1 MAKISN
7 TLSYPNQSPIESG
20 DYLIGTSSSSSPVPK
35 QTKTFTLGDIANFTA
50 ETILDGDAFR
60 IAMFSTQ
67 NTLVNSLLFQDF
79 AGNTV
84 TLNNGFGLGSLTVA
98 EDISVGG
105 KLGVTGTSL
114 FIDGV
119 MMETYLT
126 VQGKFTSS
134 GEAVL
139 LGQVADGAGNVGS
152 GEQVLVSQ
160 TDGTVRWENYQGSGL
175 EFQGGWNA
183 STNFPSLTLI
193 AISPANTG
201 YYWIVSTAGTT
212 PLPTQGGG
220 TITDWEIGD
229 WAIISEDL
237 LGNVFWDKID
247 NSSVLTGSGTAGT
260 VAIWTSPNE
269 LGDSKIKNGLGVNSL
284 IFNDTTGSGEAD
296 GEGANSFG
304 QDSKADGDFSFAVGR
319 GAEAKAD
326 YSFAL
331 GSSAVASSESSI
343 ALMEQAKSQGA
354 ASFAVGFGAETGEQY
369 AIAIGK
375 DSLATGIGSIA
386 IGTNTI
392 SSAEGA
398 VSIGLSTEASA
409 DAAVALGGDTTASGA
424 WSFAVG
430 KSSKASGGSSVAMG
444 NGSDAYAATS
454 FAVGSDSKAEGNSSI
469 AIGAAAYSYGEGSV
483 SLGNKTLSYGK
494 ASFAANDESFAAW
507 DADVALGKSV
517 SGAVLATV
525 ISQPTTSS
533 VEATILDGT
542 IAAGDEIFIPS
553 LTEYPLTPIV
563 VLSAIETSTNIWEI
577 VGDSVFTVAVGTHIG
592 IIITPS
598 QDQGYGFA
606 AGYKANARAKYSS
619 ALGNESIAIG
629 ENSTALSSGIAVER
643 GAFAVNPLS
652 RAEGQESVAMA
663 GALTQGKRS
672 FAVGEGNSSL
682 SVGCVALGINS
693 TASGD
698 DAVAIGGSNVSSG
711 TSSFALGTDNEAS
724 GNFSIALGAEDNTA
738 SGSYS
743 ISLGTGNET
752 TATKSNA
759 WGDENQVNAPQ
770 GFSIGSENTVFL
782 TAPKGM
788 AIGSGSRVAGEQ
800 GLAVGTSLE
809 STSYRETVLGS
820 FNLVG
825 TPGSVDAWVAT
836 DMLYVIGNGATAGNE
851 SNALEITKA
860 GIVSLPSYGSGTVTG
875 TVAKTLGVTAQG
887 QVIETDASQ
896 PLSWV
901 GQLTELFPSGAPA
914 IATTQSSTL
923 FVGDSVSTPTTFRE
937 LQFSKNGT
945 GEFRIKVTYTP
956 ATVPTDRNKLALQ
969 FGDSVARVYSYTL
982 GSQTIGG
989 VLQEYKEFLF
999 RTYTPAG
1006 VLADGQLVGNDG
1018 AMTSVTLYA

>member
-50 ETILDGDAFR
+50 ETILDGDPFR
-60 IAMFSTQ
+60 IAMFSSS
-67 NTLVNSLLFQDF
+67 NTLVNSLLLQSP
-79 AGNTV
+79 AGNV
-84 TLNNGFGLGSLTVA
+84 LTLDNGTGSGTLIVS
-98 EDISVGG
+98 EDVKVGDE
-105 KLGVTGTSL
+105 LEVTGESRFL
-114 FIDGV
+114 DGV
-119 MMETYLT
+119 VMEASLT

-134 GEAVL
+134 GETVL
-139 LGQVADGAGNVGS
+139 LGQVADAAGNVGI

-160 TDGTVRWENYQGSGL
+160 TNGTVRWENYQGSGL

-183 STNFPSLTLI
+183 STNFPILSSSLLI
-193 AISPANTG
+193 PANTG

-212 PLPTQGGG
+212 PLTTQGGG

-237 LGNVFWDKID
+237 IGNVFWDKID

-304 QDSKADGDFSFAVGR
+304 QDSKADGDYSFAVGR

-331 GSSAVASSESSI
+331 GSGAIASDESSI
-343 ALMEQAKSQGA
+343 ALMEGAQAQGA
-354 ASFAVGFGAETGEQY
+354 ASFAVGFQAETGEQY

-375 DSLATGIGSIA
+375 DSLSSGDGSVAIGS
-386 IGTNTI
+386 NTI
-392 SSAEGA
+392 SSA
-398 VSIGLSTEASA
+398 IGSVAIGTATEASA
-409 DAAVALGGDTTASGA
+409 DAAVALGGGSVASGP
-424 WSFAVG
+424 WSFATG
-430 KSSKASGGSSVAMG
+430 KTSTASGGSSVAMG
-444 NGSDAYAATS
+444 SGSDAYGGVS
-454 FAVGSDSKAEGNSSI
+454 FAAGSDSKSEGAKSI
-469 AIGAAAYSYGEGSV
+469 AMGEDAYSYGEDSV
-483 SLGNKTLSYGK
+483 SLGLMTLSYGK
-494 ASFAANDESFAAW
+494 ASLAANEESFATY

-542 IAAGDEIFIPS
+542 ITAGDEIFIPS
-553 LTEYPLTPIV
+553 QSEYPLTPIV
-563 VLSAIETSTNIWEI
+563 VLSAIETSTNVWEI
-577 VGDSVFTVAVGTHIG
+577 VGDSVFTVAAGTMLAINE
-592 IIITPS
+592 TS
-598 QDQGYGFA
+598 VFAKGYGIS
-606 AGYKANARAKYSS
+606 AGYLSNARGKYSV
-619 ALGNESIAIG
+619 ALGNQSIGEG
-629 ENSTALSSGIAVER
+629 ENSTALSSGIAI
-643 GAFAVNPLS
+643 GKASFATSPLS
-652 RAEGQESVAMA
+652 RAEGQEAVAMA
-663 GALTQGKRS
+663 GGLATGKRS
-672 FAVGEGNSSL
+672 LAIGEGNSAL
-682 SVGCVALGINS
+682 AVGSVALGINS
-693 TASGD
+693 TASGEES
-698 DAVAIGGSNVSSG
+698 VAIGGSNVSSG

-743 ISLGTGNET
+743 MSLGTGNET

-770 GFSIGSENTVFL
+770 GFGIGSENTVFL
-782 TAPKGM
+782 TASKGI
-788 AIGSGSRVAGEQ
+788 AIGNGSKVTGEQ
-800 GLAVGTSLE
+800 GLAIGTNLE

-836 DMLYVIGNGATAGNE
+836 DKLYVIGNGETAGNE

-860 GIVSLPSYGSGTVTG
+860 GIVSLPSYGSGTITG

-896 PLSWV
+896 PLQWV
-901 GQLTELFPSGAPA
+901 GQLTELFPSGVPA

-923 FVGDSVSTPTTFRE
+923 FVGDSVTTPTTFRE
-937 LQFSKNGT
+937 ITFSKNGT
-945 GEFRIKVTYTP
+945 GEYRIKVTYTP
-956 ATVPTDRNKLALQ
+956 ATVPTDRDKLALQ
-969 FGDSVARVYSYTL
+969 FGDSVARVYSFTL

>member
-50 ETILDGDAFR
+50 DTILDGDPFR
-60 IAMFSTQ
+60 IAMFSSQ
-67 NTLVNSLLFQDF
+67 NTLINSLLFQDF
-79 AGNTV
+79 AGDI
-84 TLNNGFGLGSLTVA
+84 LKLDNGSGLGSLVVS
-98 EDISVGG
+98 EDVEVGNDLQVDGESVFFDE
-105 KLGVTGTSL
+105 V
-114 FIDGV
+114 V
-119 MMETYLT
+119 MEASLT
-126 VQGKFTSS
+126 VRGKFTAG

-139 LGQVADGAGNVGS
+139 LGQVADAAGDVGT

-183 STNFPSLTLI
+183 STNFPALSGSLLI
-193 AISPANTG
+193 PANTG

-212 PLPTQGGG
+212 PLTTQGGG
-220 TITDWEIGD
+220 TITDWQIGD

-296 GEGANSFG
+296 GDGANSFG

-319 GAEAKAD
+319 GAEASAD

-331 GSSAVASSESSI
+331 GSSAVASGESSI
-343 ALMEQAKSQGA
+343 ALMENAKAQGD
-354 ASFAVGFGAETGEQY
+354 ASFAVGFEAETGAES

-375 DSLATGIGSIA
+375 FSISSGEGAVA
-386 IGTNTI
+386 IGTNT
-392 SSAEGA
+392 SALA
-398 VSIGLSTEASA
+398 VGSVAIGGNTEASA
-409 DAAVALGGDTTASGA
+409 DYAVALGGDTTASGG

-430 KSSKASGGSSVAMG
+430 KSSNAVGGSSVAMG
-444 NGSDAYAATS
+444 SGSDAYGSTS
-454 FAVGSDSKAEGNSSI
+454 FAAGTDSKTEGKASI
-469 AIGAAAYSYGEGSV
+469 AMGQDAYSYGEGSV

-494 ASFAANDESFAAW
+494 GSLAVNEESFAAYE
-507 DADVALGKSV
+507 ADVALGKSV

-525 ISQPTTSS
+525 ISQPAVNS

-542 IAAGDEIFIPS
+542 ITAGDEIFIPS
-553 LTEYPLTPIV
+553 QTEYPLTPIV
-563 VLSAIETSTNIWEI
+563 VFSAIETSTNIWEI
-577 VGDSVFTVAVGTHIG
+577 VGNSAFTVAVGTHIG
-592 IIITPS
+592 IIRTGIF
-598 QDQGYGFA
+598 DQGYGFA

-619 ALGNESIAIG
+619 ALGNESAAIG
-629 ENSTALSSGIAVER
+629 ENSTALSSGIATGE
-643 GAFAVNPLS
+643 AALAVNPLS
-652 RAEGQESVAMA
+652 RAEGQEAVAMA
-663 GALTQGKRS
+663 GGLAQGKRS
-672 FAVGEGNSSL
+672 FSVGEGNSAL
-682 SVGCVALGINS
+682 AVGSVALGIRS

-698 DAVAIGGSNVSSG
+698 EAVAIGGANVSSG
-711 TSSFALGTDNEAS
+711 ASSFALGTDNEAS
-724 GNFSIALGAEDNTA
+724 GNFSIALGAEGNTA

-752 TATKSNA
+752 SGTKSNA

-782 TAPKGM
+782 TASKGM
-788 AIGSGSRVAGEQ
+788 AIGSGSRVAGVQ

-809 STSYRETVLGS
+809 SASYRETVLGS

-825 TPGSVDAWVAT
+825 TPGSVDAWIST

-887 QVIETDASQ
+887 QVIETDVSQ

-945 GEFRIKVTYTP
+945 GEFRIKVVYTP

-969 FGDSVARVYSYTL
+969 FGDSVARVYSFTL

-1006 VLADGQLVGNDG
+1006 VLADGQLVGQEA

>member
-50 ETILDGDAFR
+50 ETILDGDPFR
-60 IAMFSTQ
+60 IAMFSSS
-67 NTLVNSLLFQDF
+67 NTLVNSLLLQDF
-79 AGNTV
+79 SGNV
-84 TLNNGFGLGSLTVA
+84 LTLDNGTGSGTLIVS
-98 EDISVGG
+98 EDVKVGNE
-105 KLGVTGTSL
+105 LQVTGESL
-114 FIDGV
+114 FLDGV
-119 MMETYLT
+119 VMEASLT

-139 LGQVADGAGNVGS
+139 LGQVADAAGNVGT

-160 TDGTVRWENYQGSGL
+160 TNGTVRWENYQGSGL

-183 STNFPSLTLI
+183 STNFPVLSSSLLI
-193 AISPANTG
+193 PANTG

-212 PLPTQGGG
+212 PLDTQGGG

-237 LGNVFWDKID
+237 SGNVFWDKID

-260 VAIWTSPNE
+260 VAIWTSSNE

-284 IFNDTTGSGEAD
+284 VFNDTASGEAS

-319 GAEAKAD
+319 GAEAQAD

-331 GSSAVASSESSI
+331 GSGAVAASVSSI
-343 ALMEQAKSQGA
+343 ALMESALAVGA
-354 ASFAVGFGAETGEQY
+354 ASFAVGFQAETGEQY

-375 DSLATGIGSIA
+375 DSLSSGDGSVAIGS
-386 IGTNTI
+386 NTI
-392 SSAEGA
+392 SSALSSVA
-398 VSIGLSTEASA
+398 IGSGTEASA
-409 DAAVALGGDTTASGA
+409 DAAVALGGGSTASGP
-424 WSFAVG
+424 WSFAIG
-430 KSSKASGGSSVAMG
+430 KSSIASGGSSVAMG
-444 NGSDAYAATS
+444 SGSDAYGGVS
-454 FAVGSDSKAEGNSSI
+454 FAAGSDSKSEGAKSI
-469 AIGAAAYSYGEGSV
+469 AMGQDAYSYGEDSV
-483 SLGNKTLSYGK
+483 SLGLMTLSYGK
-494 ASFAANDESFAAW
+494 ASLAANEESFATY

-542 IAAGDEIFIPS
+542 ITAGDEIFIPS
-553 LTEYPLTPIV
+553 QSEYPLTPIV
-563 VLSAIETSTNIWEI
+563 VLSAIETSTNVWEI
-577 VGDSVFTVAVGTHIG
+577 VGDSVFTVAAGTMLAINQ
-592 IIITPS
+592 TS
-598 QDQGYGFA
+598 VFAKGYGIS
-606 AGYKANARAKYSS
+606 AGYLSNARGKYSV
-619 ALGNESIAIG
+619 ALGNISVAEG
-629 ENSTALSSGIAVER
+629 ENSTALSSGISI
-643 GAFAVNPLS
+643 GKSSFAATPLS
-652 RAEGQESVAMA
+652 RAEGQEAVAMA
-663 GALTQGKRS
+663 GGLATGKRS
-672 FAVGEGNSSL
+672 LAIGEGNSAL
-682 SVGCVALGINS
+682 DVGSVALGINS

-698 DAVAIGGSNVSSG
+698 ESVAIGGSNVSSG

-743 ISLGTGNET
+743 ISLGTGNEA

-770 GFSIGSENTVFL
+770 GFGIGSENTVFL
-782 TAPKGM
+782 TASKGI
-788 AIGSGSRVAGEQ
+788 AIGSGSKVTGEQ
-800 GLAVGTSLE
+800 GLAIGTNLE

-825 TPGSVDAWVAT
+825 TPGSVDAWVPT
-836 DMLYVIGNGATAGNE
+836 DKLYVIGNGATAGNE

-860 GIVSLPSYGSGTVTG
+860 GIVSLPSYGSGTITG

-901 GQLTELFPSGAPA
+901 GQIGQNGTFAPL
-914 IATTQSSTL
+914 IVSSQTSTL
-923 FVGDSVSTPTTFRE
+923 FVGDRVTTPTTFRDIT
-937 LQFSKNGT
+937 FSRNAVGT
-945 GEFRIKVTYTP
+945 YRLAVNWTQT
-956 ATVPTDRNKLALQ
+956 TVPTDATKLSIM
-969 FGDSVARVYSYTL
+969 FGDNVARVYSFST
-982 GSQTIGG
+982 GSIGG
-989 VLQEYKEFLF
+989 VNFKEFLF

-1006 VLADGQLVGNDG
+1006 VEADDQLAGING

>member
-50 ETILDGDAFR
+50 ETILDGDPFR
-60 IAMFSTQ
+60 IAMFSSS
-67 NTLVNSLLFQDF
+67 NTLINSLLLQDF
-79 AGNTV
+79 AANVLTLDNGNGEG
-84 TLNNGFGLGSLTVA
+84 TLIVSQDVKIGRDLQV
-98 EDISVGG
+98 VGE
-105 KLGVTGTSL
+105 SL
-114 FIDGV
+114 FFDGV
-119 MMETYLT
+119 VMEASLT

-139 LGQVADGAGNVGS
+139 LGQVADGAGNVGI

-160 TDGTVRWENYQGSGL
+160 TNGTVRWENYQGSGL
-175 EFQGGWNA
+175 EFQGGWAANV
-183 STNFPSLTLI
+183 NFPVLSSSLLI
-193 AISPANTG
+193 PANTG

-212 PLPTQGGG
+212 PLDTQGGG

-260 VAIWTSPNE
+260 VAIWTSSNE
-269 LGDSKIKNGLGVNSL
+269 LGDSKIKNGVGTNSL
-284 IFNDTTGSGEAD
+284 IFNDTANGEAA
-296 GEGANSFG
+296 GEAANSFG

-331 GSSAVASSESSI
+331 GSGAIASDESSI
-343 ALMEQAKSQGA
+343 ALMESAKSQGA
-354 ASFAVGFGAETGEQY
+354 ASFAVGFGAETGAQF

-375 DSLATGIGSIA
+375 DALSSGDGSVAIGSGTISSGVGSVA
-386 IGTNTI
+386 IGTNT
-392 SSAEGA
+392 
-398 VSIGLSTEASA
+398 EATS
-409 DAAVALGGDTTASGA
+409 DAAVALGGGSVASGA

-430 KSSKASGGSSVAMG
+430 KTSKAVGGSSVAMG
-444 NGSDAYAATS
+444 NGSNAY
-454 FAVGSDSKAEGNSSI
+454 GSVSVAIGLDSKSEGGTSI
-469 AIGAAAYSYGEGSV
+469 AIGQDTYSYGESSV
-483 SLGNKTLSYGK
+483 ALGFKTLSYGK
-494 ASFAANDESFAAW
+494 ASLAANEESFATY

-533 VEATILDGT
+533 VEVTIIDGT
-542 IAAGDEIFIPS
+542 IIAGDEIFIPS
-553 LTEYPLTPIV
+553 QSEYPLTPIV
-563 VLSAIETSTNIWEI
+563 VLSAIQTSTNVWEI
-577 VGDSVFTVAVGTHIG
+577 VGDSVFTVVAETLLAIREASL
-592 IIITPS
+592 IPK
-598 QDQGYGFA
+598 GYSVA
-606 AGYKANARAKYSS
+606 AGEKANARGKNSV
-619 ALGNESIAIG
+619 ALGSESVSVGKNSAALIGGIAIADT
-629 ENSTALSSGIAVER
+629 S
-643 GAFAVNPLS
+643 FAVGPAS

-663 GALTQGKRS
+663 GGLATGKRS
-672 FAVGEGNSSL
+672 FAVGEGNSAL
-682 SVGCVALGINS
+682 SVGSVALGINS

-698 DAVAIGGSNVSSG
+698 ESVAIGGSNVSSG

-770 GFSIGSENTVFL
+770 GFGIGSENTVVL
-782 TAPKGM
+782 TASKGM
-788 AIGSGSRVAGEQ
+788 AIGSGSKVSGEQ
-800 GLAVGTSLE
+800 GLAIGTSLE

-825 TPGSVDAWVAT
+825 TPGTVDAWVET
-836 DMLYVIGNGATAGNE
+836 DMLYVIGNGKTAGNE

-860 GIVSLPSYGSGTVTG
+860 GIVSLPSYGSGTITG

-901 GQLTELFPSGAPA
+901 GQLGVDAFSGVPV

-923 FVGDSVSTPTTFRE
+923 FVGDSTTTPTAFRE
-937 LQFSKNGT
+937 ITFSKNGT
-945 GEFRIKVTYTP
+945 GEFRIKVSYTP
-956 ATVPTDRNKLALQ
+956 TTVPTDRNKLAVQ
-969 FGDSVARVYSYTL
+969 FGDSVARVYSFTL

-1006 VLADGQLVGNDG
+1006 VLADGQLDGNDG
-1018 AMTSVTLYA
+1018 GFTSVTLYA

>member
-50 ETILDGDAFR
+50 ETILDGDPFR
-60 IAMFSTQ
+60 IAMFSSS
-67 NTLVNSLLFQDF
+67 NTLVNSLLLQDF
-79 AGNTV
+79 VGNVLTLDNGNGEGTLVVSEDVTV
-84 TLNNGFGLGSLTVA
+84 GDELQ
-98 EDISVGG
+98 
-105 KLGVTGTSL
+105 VTGESL
-114 FIDGV
+114 FLDGV
-119 MMETYLT
+119 VMEASLT

-139 LGQVADGAGNVGS
+139 LGQVADAAGNVGI

-160 TDGTVRWENYQGSGL
+160 TNGTVRWENYQGSGL

-183 STNFPSLTLI
+183 STNFPALSGSLLI
-193 AISPANTG
+193 PANTG

-212 PLPTQGGG
+212 PLTTQGGG

-284 IFNDTTGSGEAD
+284 IFNDATGSGEAD

-319 GAEAKAD
+319 GAEAQAD

-331 GSSAVASSESSI
+331 GSGAVAASESSI
-343 ALMEQAKSQGA
+343 ALMESALAVGA
-354 ASFAVGFGAETGEQY
+354 ASFAVGFRAETGEQY

-375 DSLATGIGSIA
+375 DSLATGIGSIS
-386 IGTNTI
+386 IGTDTTA
-392 SSAEGA
+392 SAEGA
-398 VSIGLSTEASA
+398 VSIGGNTEASS
-409 DAAVALGGDTTASGA
+409 DYAVALGGNTTASGA

-430 KSSKASGGSSVAMG
+430 KSSNAVGGSSVAMG
-444 NGSDAYAATS
+444 SGSDAYGSTS
-454 FAVGSDSKAEGNSSI
+454 FAAGTDSKTEGKGSI
-469 AIGAAAYSYGEGSV
+469 AMGQDAYSYGEGSV

-494 ASFAANDESFAAW
+494 GSLAVNEESFAAYE
-507 DADVALGKSV
+507 ADVALGKSV
-517 SGAVLATV
+517 SGAVLATA

-542 IAAGDEIFIPS
+542 ITAGDEIFIPS

-563 VLSAIETSTNIWEI
+563 VLSAIETSTNVWEI

-592 IIITPS
+592 IIRTGIF
-598 QDQGYGFA
+598 DQGYGFA
-606 AGYKANARAKYSS
+606 AGYKTNARAKCSS
-619 ALGNESIAIG
+619 ALGNESAAIG
-629 ENSTALSSGIAVER
+629 ENSTALSSGIAI
-643 GAFAVNPLS
+643 GKSSFAACVLS

-663 GALTQGKRS
+663 GGLATGKRS
-672 FAVGEGNSSL
+672 LAIGEGNSAL
-682 SVGCVALGINS
+682 AVGSVALGINS
-693 TASGD
+693 TASGEES
-698 DAVAIGGSNVSSG
+698 VAIGGSNVSSG

-743 ISLGTGNET
+743 MSLGTGNET

-770 GFSIGSENTVFL
+770 GFGIGSENTVFL
-782 TAPKGM
+782 TASKGI
-788 AIGSGSRVAGEQ
+788 AIGNGSKVTGEQ
-800 GLAVGTSLE
+800 GLAIGTNLE

-836 DMLYVIGNGATAGNE
+836 DKLYVIGNGETAGNE

-860 GIVSLPSYGSGTVTG
+860 GIVSLPSYGSGTITG

-896 PLSWV
+896 PLQWV
-901 GQLTELFPSGAPA
+901 GQLTELFPSGVPA

-923 FVGDSVSTPTTFRE
+923 FVGDSVTTPTTFRE
-937 LQFSKNGT
+937 ITFSKNGT
-945 GEFRIKVTYTP
+945 GEYRIKVTYTP
-956 ATVPTDRNKLALQ
+956 ATVPTDRDKLALQ
-969 FGDSVARVYSYTL
+969 FGDSVARVYSFTL

>member
-50 ETILDGDAFR
+50 ETILDGDPFR
-60 IAMFSTQ
+60 IAMFSSS
-67 NTLVNSLLFQDF
+67 NTLVNSLLLQNF
-79 AGNTV
+79 AGNV
-84 TLNNGFGLGSLTVA
+84 LTLDNGNGEGTLVVS
-98 EDISVGG
+98 EDVKVGDE
-105 KLGVTGTSL
+105 LQVTGESL
-114 FIDGV
+114 FLDGV
-119 MMETYLT
+119 VMEASLT

-134 GEAVL
+134 GEAAL
-139 LGQVADGAGNVGS
+139 LGQVADASGNVGI

-160 TDGTVRWENYQGSGL
+160 TNGTVRWENYQGSGL

-183 STNFPSLTLI
+183 STNFPILSGLLLI
-193 AISPANTG
+193 PANTG

-212 PLPTQGGG
+212 PLTTQGGG

-296 GEGANSFG
+296 GAGANSFG
-304 QDSKADGDFSFAVGR
+304 QDSKADGDYSFAVGR
-319 GAEAKAD
+319 GAEAQED

-331 GSSAVASSESSI
+331 GSSAVAASESSI
-343 ALMEQAKSQGA
+343 ALMESALAVGS

-375 DSLATGIGSIA
+375 DSLATGIGSIS
-386 IGTNTI
+386 IGTDTTA
-392 SSAEGA
+392 SAEGA
-398 VSIGLSTEASA
+398 ISIGGNTEASS
-409 DAAVALGGDTTASGA
+409 DYAVALGGNTTASGA

-430 KSSKASGGSSVAMG
+430 KSSNAVGGSSVAMG
-444 NGSDAYAATS
+444 SSSDAYGSNS
-454 FAVGSDSKAEGNSSI
+454 FAVGTDSKTEGKGSI
-469 AIGAAAYSYGEGSV
+469 AMGQDAYSYGEGSV

-494 ASFAANDESFAAW
+494 GSLAVNEESFAAYE
-507 DADVALGKSV
+507 ADVALGKSV
-517 SGAVLATV
+517 SGAVLATA

-542 IAAGDEIFIPS
+542 ITAGDEIFIPS

-563 VLSAIETSTNIWEI
+563 VLSAIETSTNVWEI

-592 IIITPS
+592 IIRTGVF
-598 QDQGYGFA
+598 DQGYGFA
-606 AGYKANARAKYSS
+606 AGYKTNARAKYSS
-619 ALGNESIAIG
+619 ALGSESAAIG
-629 ENSTALSSGIAVER
+629 ENSTALSSGIAI
-643 GAFAVNPLS
+643 GKASFATSPLS

-663 GALTQGKRS
+663 GGLATGKRS
-672 FAVGEGNSSL
+672 FAVGEGNSAL
-682 SVGCVALGINS
+682 AVGSVALGINS
-693 TASGD
+693 TASGEES
-698 DAVAIGGSNVSSG
+698 VAIGGSNVSSG
-711 TSSFALGTDNEAS
+711 TSSFALGNDNEAS

-770 GFSIGSENTVFL
+770 GFGIGSENTVFL
-782 TAPKGM
+782 TASKGI
-788 AIGSGSRVAGEQ
+788 AIGNGSKVTGEQ
-800 GLAVGTSLE
+800 GLAIGTNLE

-836 DMLYVIGNGATAGNE
+836 DKLYVIGNGATAGNE

-860 GIVSLPSYGSGTVTG
+860 GIVSLPSYGSGTITG

-896 PLSWV
+896 PLQWV
-901 GQLTELFPSGAPA
+901 GQIGIDFLGVPA
-914 IATTQSSTL
+914 ISTTQTSTL
-923 FVGDSVSTPTTFRE
+923 FVGDATTTPTTFRGIT
-937 LQFSKNGT
+937 FTKDAD
-945 GEFRIKVTYTP
+945 GEYRLRVTYTP
-956 ATVPTDRNKLALQ
+956 STVPTDRNKLALQ
-969 FGDSVARVYSYTL
+969 FGDGVARVYSYTL
-982 GSQTIGG
+982 GSQTSGG
-989 VLQEYKEFLF
+989 ITTEFKEFLF
-999 RTYTPAG
+999 KTYTPAG
-1006 VLADGQLVGNDG
+1006 VVAAGELLGSQA

>member
-50 ETILDGDAFR
+50 ETILDGDPFR
-60 IAMFSTQ
+60 IAMFSSS
-67 NTLVNSLLFQDF
+67 NTLVNSLLIQGVS
-79 AGNTV
+79 ANTLD
-84 TLNNGFGLGSLTVA
+84 LNNGNGEGTLIVS
-98 EDISVGG
+98 EDVKIGNELRVGG
-105 KLGVTGTSL
+105 ESL
-114 FIDGV
+114 FLDGV
-119 MMETYLT
+119 VMEASLN
-126 VQGKFTSS
+126 VEGKFTSS
-134 GEAVL
+134 GEAAL
-139 LGQVADGAGNVGS
+139 LGQVADGAGNVGL

-160 TDGTVRWENYQGSGL
+160 TNGTVRWENYQGSGL

-183 STNFPSLTLI
+183 STNFPILSGLLLI
-193 AISPANTG
+193 PSNTG

-212 PLPTQGGG
+212 PLTTQGGG

-260 VAIWTSPNE
+260 VAIWTSSNE
-269 LGDSKIKNGLGVNSL
+269 LGDSKIKNGVGTNSL
-284 IFNDTTGSGEAD
+284 VFNDTTGSGEAD

-331 GSSAVASSESSI
+331 GSGAIASDESSI
-343 ALMEQAKSQGA
+343 ALMENASSQGV
-354 ASFAVGFGAETGEQY
+354 ASFAVGFGAETGAQF

-375 DSLATGIGSIA
+375 DSISSGDGSVAIGSD
-386 IGTNTI
+386 TI
-392 SSAEGA
+392 SSATGSVAIGA
-398 VSIGLSTEASA
+398 GTEASA
-409 DAAVALGGDTTASGA
+409 DASVALGGNSTASGP

-430 KSSKASGGSSVAMG
+430 KSSTASGGSSVAMG
-444 NGSDAYAATS
+444 NSSNAYGSISVAA
-454 FAVGSDSKAEGNSSI
+454 GSDSKSEGGKSI
-469 AIGAAAYSYGEGSV
+469 AMGLDAYSHGEASV
-483 SLGNKTLSYGK
+483 SLGLKTLSYGK
-494 ASFAANDESFAAW
+494 GSLAANEESFSAY

-525 ISQPTTSS
+525 ISQPAANS

-542 IAAGDEIFIPS
+542 ITAGDEIFIPS
-553 LTEYPLTPIV
+553 QSEYPLTPIV
-563 VLSAIETSTNIWEI
+563 VLSAIETSTNVWEL
-577 VGDSVFTVAVGTHIG
+577 VCNSVFTVVAGTLLAINQ
-592 IIITPS
+592 TSVFPK
-598 QDQGYGFA
+598 GYGIS
-606 AGYKANARAKYSS
+606 AGYLSNARGKYSV
-619 ALGNESIAIG
+619 ALGRQSIGEG
-629 ENSTALSSGIAVER
+629 ENSTALSSGIAIGKES
-643 GAFAVNPLS
+643 FAATPLS
-652 RAEGQESVAMA
+652 RAEGQEAVAMA
-663 GALTQGKRS
+663 GGLATGKRS
-672 FAVGEGNSSL
+672 FAVGEGNSALARGS
-682 SVGCVALGINS
+682 VALGINS

-698 DAVAIGGSNVSSG
+698 ESVAIGGSNVSSG

-770 GFSIGSENTVFL
+770 GFGIGSENTVFL
-782 TAPKGM
+782 TATKGI
-788 AIGSGSRVAGEQ
+788 AIGSGTRVAGEQ
-800 GLAVGTSLE
+800 GLAIGTSLE

-825 TPGSVDAWVAT
+825 TPGSVDAWVET
-836 DMLYVIGNGATAGNE
+836 DKLYVIGNGKTAGNE

-860 GIVSLPSYGSGTVTG
+860 GIVSLPSYGSGTITG

-901 GQLTELFPSGAPA
+901 GQLTELFPSGVPA

-923 FVGDSVSTPTTFRE
+923 FVGDSTTTPTAFRE
-937 LQFSKNGT
+937 ITFSKNGT
-945 GEFRIKVTYTP
+945 GEFRIKVSYTP

-1006 VLADGQLVGNDG
+1006 VLADGQLDGNDG
-1018 AMTSVTLYA
+1018 GFTSVTLYA

>member
-50 ETILDGDAFR
+50 ETILDGDPFR
-60 IAMFSTQ
+60 IAMFSSQ
-67 NTLVNSLLFQDF
+67 NTLINSLLFQDF
-79 AGNTV
+79 AGNIL
-84 TLNNGFGLGSLTVA
+84 TLDNGTGLGSLIVA
-98 EDISVGG
+98 EDISVGA
-105 KLGVTGTSL
+105 KLEVTGTSL
-114 FIDGV
+114 FLDGV
-119 MMETYLT
+119 VMESYLT

-139 LGQVADGAGNVGS
+139 LGQVADAAGNVGI

-375 DSLATGIGSIA
+375 DSLSSGDGSVAIGSNVISSAIGSVA
-386 IGTNTI
+386 IGT
-392 SSAEGA
+392 G
-398 VSIGLSTEASA
+398 TEASA
-409 DAAVALGGDTTASGA
+409 DAAVALGGNTIASGA

-444 NGSDAYAATS
+444 NGSDAYGSNS
-454 FAVGSDSKAEGNSSI
+454 FAAGTDSKAEGNGSI
-469 AIGAAAYSYGEGSV
+469 AMGQDAYSYGEGSV

-494 ASFAANDESFAAW
+494 GSLAVNEESFAAYE
-507 DADVALGKSV
+507 ADVALGKSV
-517 SGAVLATV
+517 SGAVLATA

-542 IAAGDEIFIPS
+542 ITAGDEIFIPS

-563 VLSAIETSTNIWEI
+563 VLSAIETSTNVWEI

-592 IIITPS
+592 IIRTGLF
-598 QDQGYGFA
+598 DQGYGFA

-619 ALGNESIAIG
+619 ALGEESVAIG
-629 ENSTALSSGIAVER
+629 ENSTALSSGIAI
-643 GAFAVNPLS
+643 GKASFAATPLS

-663 GALTQGKRS
+663 GGLAQAKRS
-672 FAVGEGNSSL
+672 FAVGEGNSAL
-682 SVGCVALGINS
+682 SVGSVALGINS
-693 TASGD
+693 TASGVE
-698 DAVAIGGSNVSSG
+698 AVAIGGSNVSSG

-724 GNFSIALGAEDNTA
+724 GNFSIALGAENNTA

-752 TATKSNA
+752 IGTKSNA
-759 WGDENQVNAPQ
+759 WGDDNQVSAPQ
-770 GFSIGSENTVFL
+770 GFAIGSENLISASAEKSIVL
-782 TAPKGM
+782 GIDSQSAAEQ
-788 AIGSGSRVAGEQ
+788 AI
-800 GLAVGTSLE
+800 
-809 STSYRETVLGS
+809 VLGS
-820 FNLVG
+820 GLKTGAYRQILMGSHNVLNVPG
-825 TPGSVDAWVAT
+825 TVDAWVST
-836 DMLYVIGNGATAGNE
+836 DNLFTLGNGASAGNE
-851 SNALEITKA
+851 SNAVEITKA
-860 GIVSLPSYGSGTVTG
+860 GVVTLPSYGSGTITG

-887 QVIETDASQ
+887 QVIETDVSQ
-896 PLSWV
+896 PLLWV
-901 GQLTELFPSGAPA
+901 GQIGIDLFGVPA
-914 IATTQSSTL
+914 ISTTQTSTL
-923 FVGDSVSTPTTFRE
+923 FVGDATTTPTTFRGIT
-937 LQFSKNGT
+937 FTKDAT
-945 GEFRIKVTYTP
+945 GEFRLRVTYTP
-956 ATVPTDRNKLALQ
+956 STVPTDRDKLALQ
-969 FGDSVARVYSYTL
+969 FGDGVARVYSYTL
-982 GSQTIGG
+982 GSQSSGG
-989 VLQEYKEFLF
+989 ITTEFKEFLF
-999 RTYTPAG
+999 KTYTPAG
-1006 VLADGQLVGNDG
+1006 VVADGELLGSQA

>member
-67 NTLVNSLLFQDF
+67 NTLVNSLMFQDF

-119 MMETYLT
+119 VMEAYLT

-331 GSSAVASSESSI
+331 GSSAEASSESSI

-386 IGTNTI
+386 IGTDTTA
-392 SSAEGA
+392 SAEGA
-398 VSIGLSTEASA
+398 VSIGGNTTASG
-409 DAAVALGGDTTASGA
+409 DAAVALGGGTTASGA
-424 WSFAVG
+424 WSFAAG
-430 KSSKASGGSSVAMG
+430 KSSNAVGGSSVAMG
-444 NGSDAYAATS
+444 NGTDAYAATS
-454 FAVGSDSKAEGNSSI
+454 FAVGSDSKTEGNSSI
-469 AIGAAAYSYGEGSV
+469 AIGEDAYSYGEASV
-483 SLGNKTLSYGK
+483 SLGYSTLSYGK
-494 ASFAANDESFAAW
+494 ASFAANEESFAAW

-517 SGAVLATV
+517 SGAVLATA
-525 ISQPTTSS
+525 ISQLALNT
-533 VEATILDGT
+533 VKVTILDGIIT
-542 IAAGDEIFIPS
+542 AGDQMFIPS
-553 LTEYPLTPIV
+553 ETEHPLTPIV
-563 VLSAIETSTNIWEI
+563 VLSAIETSANVWEI
-577 VGDSVFTVAVGTHIG
+577 VGDVNFTTIVGTHIG
-592 IIITPS
+592 IIRPGLGS
-598 QDQGYGFA
+598 QGHSFA

-619 ALGNESIAIG
+619 ALGNESTAIG
-629 ENSTALSSGIAVER
+629 ENSTALSSGIAIGV
-643 GAFAVNPLS
+643 GAFAVSVLS
-652 RAEGQESVAMA
+652 RAEGQEAVAMA
-663 GALTQGKRS
+663 GALAKGKRS

-682 SVGCVALGINS
+682 SLGSVALGINS

-698 DAVAIGGSNVSSG
+698 EAVAIGGSNVSSG

-752 TATKSNA
+752 IGTKSNA
-759 WGDENQVNAPQ
+759 WGDDNQVSAPQ
-770 GFSIGSENTVFL
+770 GFAIGSENLISALAEKSIVL
-782 TAPKGM
+782 G
-788 AIGSGSRVAGEQ
+788 IDSQSVAEQ
-800 GLAVGTSLE
+800 SI
-809 STSYRETVLGS
+809 VLGS
-820 FNLVG
+820 GLKSGAYRQILMGSHNVLNVPG
-825 TPGSVDAWVAT
+825 TLDAWVST
-836 DMLYVIGNGATAGNE
+836 DNLFTLGNGASAGNE
-851 SNALEITKA
+851 SNAVEITKA
-860 GIVSLPSYGSGTVTG
+860 GIVTLPSYGSGTITG

-887 QVIETDASQ
+887 QVIETDVSQ

-901 GQLTELFPSGAPA
+901 GQIGIDLFGVPA
-914 IATTQSSTL
+914 ISTTQTSTL
-923 FVGDSVSTPTTFRE
+923 FVGDATTTPTTFRGIT
-937 LQFSKNGT
+937 FTKDAD
-945 GEFRIKVTYTP
+945 GEYRLRVTYTP
-956 ATVPTDRNKLALQ
+956 STVPTDRNKLALQ
-969 FGDSVARVYSYTL
+969 FGDGVARVYSYTL
-982 GSQTIGG
+982 GSQTSGG
-989 VLQEYKEFLF
+989 ITTEFKEFLF
-999 RTYTPAG
+999 KTYTPAG
-1006 VLADGQLVGNDG
+1006 VVAAGELLGSQA